1 MRAEPYCSLH
11 APLPNLVT
19 TRENSPAEIFPDPL
33 ASQPTPEVPKSAAKS
48 AAKKAQPTGFG
59 YWMLRVLEEC
69 ERASDGFAADPVHD
83 LRVSLRRCRSMADG
97 LMAVDPDPAWKQMKK
112 AGKRLFSSLGDLR
125 DVQVMMEWVEKLGP
139 PEDAETKALHELL
152 LQREREHKI
161 TAAEA
166 LQDFDRKQWRK
177 WAHALPPRAARIR
190 KGSPI
195 FLHLALERWNAA
207 YDLHRHAM
215 RSRSQT
221 ALHTLRIGIKRLRYI
236 VENFLPQQHEAWG
249 KDLKEMQDVLGEVH
263 DFDVLW
269 ATALQVN
276 AFPTAASRQQ
286 WRARIVEER
295 GQRVARYRE
304 RMIGPASLWKAW
316 RAELPQGEAIRQAGL
331 MRMKLWA
338 SLLDPDF
345 RHAQRVAR
353 FATQILDELTRLGL
367 SSAPDHERL
376 RRVLALAAY
385 THDVGLVKRDS
396 GHHKKSARMLE
407 KLQAP
412 LGWPADELKQAAV
425 VARFHRGALPHPRH
439 KELHALPVEQRRP
452 TIFLASILRL
462 ANAFD
467 SLRDGHVARLRFE
480 PQDGQLI
487 LWADGLVPMTRSA
500 EKVSGA
506 RYLLETWL
514 RRPIVVK
521 PWVHHARPQTANPH
535 HATAQHARAHATQPP
550 PLKTQ
555 SAKGAPKTMP
565 ADVAGAGRS
574 KVLVLRR
581 PADRSQV

>member
-1 MRAEPYCSLH
+1 VGESRFRDSDAQLEFTAQTRVKSEFATSLFPISLARAKIGQRRFFQ
-11 APLPNLVT
+11 T
-19 TRENSPAEIFPDPL
+19 PL
-33 ASQPTPEVPKSAAKS
+33 ASQPTPQVPKSS
-48 AAKKAQPTGFG
+48 TNKAQPTGFG

-69 ERASDGFAADPVHD
+69 DRASDGFAADPVHD

-97 LMAVDPDPAWKQMKK
+97 LRAVDPDPAWKAMKK
-112 AGKRLFSSLGDLR
+112 AGKQLFSSLGDLR

-139 PEDAETKALHELL
+139 PDDAETKALHALL
-152 LQREREHKI
+152 LQREREHKL
-161 TAAEA
+161 TAADA

-177 WAHALPPRAARIR
+177 WAHSLPPRAARIR

-207 YDLHRHAM
+207 YDLHRIAM
-215 RSRSQT
+215 RNRSQT
-221 ALHTLRIGIKRLRYI
+221 TLHALRIGIKRFRYI
-236 VENFLPQQHEAWG
+236 VENFLPEQHAAWG

-269 ATALQVN
+269 ATAMQVN
-276 AFPTAASRQQ
+276 AFTDLGSRKQ
-286 WRARIVEER
+286 WRGRIVEER
-295 GQRVARYRE
+295 AKRVARYRE
-304 RMIGPASLWKAW
+304 RMVGPQSLWKVW
-316 RAELPQGEAIRQAGL
+316 RAELPQGEAIRQAGML
-331 MRMKLWA
+331 RMKLWA

-367 SSAPDHERL
+367 SSAPDHERM
-376 RRVLALAAY
+376 RRVLLLAAY
-385 THDVGLVKRDS
+385 THDVGLKKRAS

-407 KLQAP
+407 GLEPP

-439 KELHALPVEQRRP
+439 RELQALPVEQRRP

-467 SLRDGHVARLRFE
+467 TLRDGHVARLRFE
-480 PQDGQLI
+480 PQDGQLV

-500 EKVSGA
+500 ERVSGA

-521 PWVHHARPQTANPH
+521 PWIHHART
-535 HATAQHARAHATQPP
+535 QHPDAHPTKAYA
-550 PLKTQ
+550 
-555 SAKGAPKTMP
+555 AKSAPKT
-565 ADVAGAGRS
+565 VAANAIDSSRS
-574 KVLVLRR
+574 KILVLRR
-581 PADRSQV
+581 PTERSQA

>member
-11 APLPNLVT
+11 APLPNLTT

-33 ASQPTPEVPKSAAKS
+33 ASQPTPEVPKSAPKS

-535 HATAQHARAHATQPP
+535 ATAQHARAHATQPP

>member
-1 MRAEPYCSLH
+1 MLELLVKELH
-11 APLPNLVT
+11 P
-19 TRENSPAEIFPDPL
+19 RENSQRRFSQTLL
-33 ASQPTPEVPKSAAKS
+33 ASQPSLQIPKKP
-48 AAKKAQPTGFG
+48 QPVGFA

-69 ERASDGFAADPVHD
+69 DRASDGFGADPVHD
-83 LRVSLRRCRSMADG
+83 LRVALRRCRSMADG
-97 LMAVDPDPAWKQMKK
+97 LLAVDPDPAWKAMKK
-112 AGKRLFSSLGDLR
+112 AGKRLFSSLGELR

-139 PEDAETKALHELL
+139 PDDAETKALHDLL
-152 LQREREHKI
+152 AQREREHKI

-177 WAHALPPRAARIR
+177 WAHSLPPRAARIR

-195 FLHLALERWNAA
+195 FLHLALERWTAG
-207 YDLHRHAM
+207 YDLHKRAL

-221 ALHTLRIGIKRLRYI
+221 AFHDLRIGIKRFRYI

-269 ATALQVN
+269 ATAVQVN
-276 AFPTAASRQQ
+276 AFTDAGSRQQ
-286 WRARIVEER
+286 WRARIVAER
-295 GQRVARYRE
+295 DQRLARYRE
-304 RMIGPASLWKAW
+304 RMVGQESLWRAW
-316 RAELPQGEAIRQAGL
+316 RAELPQGEAVRQAGL
-331 MRMKLWA
+331 ARMKLWA

-376 RRVLALAAY
+376 RRVLLLAAY

-407 KLQAP
+407 RLPAP

-439 KELHALPVEQRRP
+439 KDLHTLPAEQRRP

-467 SLRDGHVARLRFE
+467 SLRDGRVERLRFE
-480 PQDGQLI
+480 AHDGQLV
-487 LWADGLVPMTRSA
+487 LWADGLVPMTRNA

-521 PWVHHARPQTANPH
+521 PWVHHAKPHPGRAPQAGQRGGHVAEGKPSTAKTFVARILPR
-535 HATAQHARAHATQPP
+535 ADVPASSSALRARAG
-550 PLKTQ
+550 KTIEF
-555 SAKGAPKTMP
+555 S
-565 ADVAGAGRS
+565 
-574 KVLVLRR
+574 RR
-581 PADRSQV
+581 LPGSSQA